1 MMLKIIQNS
10 LARLGITEKIIDNEA
25 NILKGLLLLT
35 SLLLAV
41 GIVTPM
47 MTISK
52 FVVVTN
58 TFSVFSG
65 IMELFDKGQYILF
78 IVLSGFSIVVPVIKI
93 YILFILVN
101 QKTTPTNKV
110 KKYLHLMHDYGRWAM
125 LDVLVVAVLIV
136 TVKLGAIASIQVHS
150 GLYIFGAAVLLI
162 MTITHRVVVLLQE

>member
-1 MMLKIIQNS
+1 MLKIIQNS

-78 IVLSGFSIVVPVIKI
+78 IVL
-93 YILFILVN
+93 LFVE
-101 QKTTPTNKV
+101 KPF
-110 KKYLHLMHDYGRWAM
+110 
-125 LDVLVVAVLIV
+125 VAVY
-136 TVKLGAIASIQVHS
+136 SC
-150 GLYIFGAAVLLI
+150 
-162 MTITHRVVVLLQE
+162 

>member
-1 MMLKIIQNS
+1 LKFLQNS
-10 LARLGITEKIIDNEA
+10 LTRLGIMQKIAANETHF
-25 NILKGLLLLT
+25 LKGLLVLAL
-35 SLLLAV
+35 LLLAF

-47 MTISK
+47 MTLSK

-65 IMELFDKGQYILF
+65 IVELLTKGQYILF
-78 IVLSGFSIVVPVIKI
+78 IVLCGFSIVLPVVKI
-93 YILFILVN
+93 YFLFVLIN
-101 QKTTPTNKV
+101 QRNTPTNKV
-110 KKYLHLMHDYGRWAM
+110 KRYLHLMHDYGRWAM

-162 MTITHRVVVLLQE
+162 MAITHRVVALLQE

>member
-1 MMLKIIQNS
+1 MMLKFLQNFLARWGIIQ
-10 LARLGITEKIIDNEA
+10 KIADNEA
-25 NILKGLLLLT
+25 NLLKGLLVLA
-35 SLLLAV
+35 SLLLAF

-65 IMELFDKGQYILF
+65 ITELFDKGQYILF
-78 IVLSGFSIVVPVIKI
+78 IVLSGFSIIIPIIKI
-93 YILFILVN
+93 TILFVLVN
-101 QKTTPTNKV
+101 QRTAPTNKV

-162 MTITHRVVVLLQE
+162 MTITHRVVTLLQE

>member
-1 MMLKIIQNS
+1 LKFLQNS
-10 LARLGITEKIIDNEA
+10 LIRLGIIQKISANETYLL
-25 NILKGLLLLT
+25 NGLLVFA
-35 SLLLAV
+35 SLLLAF

-47 MTISK
+47 MTLSK

-65 IMELFDKGQYILF
+65 IVELLNKGQYILF
-78 IVLSGFSIVVPVIKI
+78 IVLSGFSIVLPVIKI
-93 YILFILVN
+93 YILFILIR
-101 QKTTPTNKV
+101 QRKLPTHKLR
-110 KKYLHLMHDYGRWAM
+110 KYLHLMHDYGRWAM

-162 MTITHRVVVLLQE
+162 MAITHRVVALLQE